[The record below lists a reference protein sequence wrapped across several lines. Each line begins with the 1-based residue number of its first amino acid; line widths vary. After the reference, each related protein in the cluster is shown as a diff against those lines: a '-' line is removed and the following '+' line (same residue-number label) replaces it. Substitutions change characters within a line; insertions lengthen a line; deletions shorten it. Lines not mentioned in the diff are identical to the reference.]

1 MSKRK
6 ITVGVVAIILLV
18 VGSVWALRSR
28 TDPQVE
34 KVKQLQAEAFKPGTT
49 PEQRRQNF
57 DLVRQEMDKL
67 SPDQRREVRDQMREG
82 FQRRMDQQIK
92 EYFALPPKD
101 RTAYLDK
108 QINEMEKRR
117 KEWEARRAQAGQSG
131 LQGAPG
137 DNKPTPGPGDSR
149 VAPGPADKAPTARR
163 QRAACSG
170 ATRGSTTPPPSRRHA
185 VDLHGR
191 HADAS
196 HPARAPSLAVPRRS
210 GAR

>member
-67 SPDQRREVRDQMREG
+67 SPDQRREVRDQMRQG

-92 EYFALPPKD
+92 EYFALPPKE

-131 LQGAPG
+131 LAGRAGGQSANAGAGGPPGGPGAGRQGAGRP
-137 DNKPTPGPGDSR
+137 
-149 VAPGPADKAPTARR
+149 AP
-163 QRAACSG
+163 AATRHCSG
-170 ATRGSTTPPPSRRHA
+170 ATSGSTTPPPSSA
-185 VDLHGR
+185 PCGR
-191 HADAS
+191 PTWPTCGHVAS
-196 HPARAPSLAVPRRS
+196 S
-210 GAR
+210 